1 MNLIH
6 KSISSLIFYV
16 YFSFIN
22 KDHWSFID
30 ITDELKYKSNS
41 LEAGNVFNS
50 DYMNT
55 FCNALVVKLT
65 KVLKRLKHLH

>member
-6 KSISSLIFYV
+6 KSISSLIFYF
-16 YFSFIN
+16 YFSFII

-30 ITDELKYKSNS
+30 ITDELKYKSNAF
-41 LEAGNVFNS
+41 EAGNVFSS

-55 FCNALVVKLT
+55 FCNALVVQLT
-65 KVLKRLKHLH
+65 KRLKHL